1 MTKRSEEV
9 DALWSS
15 VRSTSTLDS
24 TKPVQIDMS
33 RLADQLGRLLAIST
47 ARRKAGEEMTRFVH
61 LAEEMHQEMD
71 KREPTEDLVNRM
83 KRKQEMV
90 RQHVTDILVRT
101 AVIDLCIT

>member
-1 MTKRSEEV
+1 
-9 DALWSS
+9 
-15 VRSTSTLDS
+15 
-24 TKPVQIDMS
+24 
-33 RLADQLGRLLAIST
+33 
-47 ARRKAGEEMTRFVH
+47 MTRFVH